1 MLRNLV
7 LLLGVMGFLFIWAT
21 AGENNDYFDDAA
33 ATTLAGPDLVIA
45 GDVATPR
52 PVDVSRLPVH
62 SVTVRETE
70 FKDGQPA
77 FVGAYRY
84 DGYSLFDILRDVQV
98 VKKNEA
104 EFRPMIDLLVVVE
117 NAAGE
122 KAVLSWGEIFYTNSL
137 HRSLIAVRVSPVV
150 PSHSDERWPVPTDT
164 RLVCAD
170 DMVSARQIRQ
180 PVKISVLTCPHSFAV
195 NHDLSPLY
203 SPAVRLVADGQEKGR
218 LESLPAAAGERVY
231 PTVAYGHGMGFHG
244 FNEIRGRAARDVLLA
259 AFPPTP
265 ARLRVGYLVFAAA
278 DGYRCTVSYSELFN
292 RGDRAEFLIQDRG
305 EGAKGG
311 RFPLFAGPDFFVD
324 RGVKAL
330 SEIRCVQI
338 P

>member
-1 MLRNLV
+1 VRNILTLLSLFV
-7 LLLGVMGFLFIWAT
+7 LLAGWAP

-33 ATTLAGPDLVIA
+33 ATTLAGPDLVVA
-45 GDVATPR
+45 GDVATPG
-52 PVDVSRLPVH
+52 PVDVSRLPVR

-70 FKDGQPA
+70 LKDGQPT

-84 DGYSLFDILRDVQV
+84 DGYSLFDILRDVTV
-98 VKKNEA
+98 VKQNEA

-122 KAVLSWGEIFYTNSL
+122 KAVLSWGEIYYTNVQ
-137 HRSLIAVRVSPVV
+137 HRSLIAVRVSPVI
-150 PSHSDERWPVPTDT
+150 PSHADDRWPVPTDT

-180 PVKISVLTCPHSFAV
+180 PVKITVLSCPHSFAV
-195 NHDLSPLY
+195 NRDLKPLY
-203 SPAVRLVADGQEKGR
+203 SPAIRLVADGQEKGR
-218 LESLPAAAGERVY
+218 LESLPAAAGERAF
-231 PTVAYGHGMGFHG
+231 PTVSYGHGMGFHG
-244 FNEIRGRAARDVLLA
+244 MNEIRGKSAKDVLLA

-265 ARLRVGYLVFAAA
+265 ERLRAGYLVFAAA
-278 DGYRCTVSYSELFN
+278 DGYRCTVSFSELFN
-292 RGDRAEFLIQDRG
+292 RSDRAEFLIRDLG

>member
-1 MLRNLV
+1 MRNILMLLS
-7 LLLGVMGFLFIWAT
+7 LFALMAGWT
-21 AGENNDYFDDAA
+21 PAGENNDYFDDAA

-45 GDVATPR
+45 GDVATPG
-52 PVDVSRLPVH
+52 PVDVSRLPVR
-62 SVTVRETE
+62 SVTVREAVL
-70 FKDGQPA
+70 KDGQRE

-84 DGYSLFDILRDVQV
+84 DGYSLFDILRDVTV

-122 KAVLSWGEIFYTNSL
+122 KAVLSWGEIFYTNVQ
-137 HRSLIAVRVSPVV
+137 HRSLIAVRVSPVI
-150 PSHSDERWPVPTDT
+150 PSHADDRWPVPTDT

-170 DMVSARQIRQ
+170 DMVCARQIGQ
-180 PVKISVLTCPHSFAV
+180 PVKITVLTCPHSFAV
-195 NHDLSPLY
+195 NRDLKPLY
-203 SPAVRLVADGQEKGR
+203 SPAIRLVADGQEKGR
-218 LESLPAAAGERVY
+218 LESLSAAAGERAF
-231 PTVAYGHGMGFHG
+231 PTVSYGHGMGFHG
-244 FNEIRGRAARDVLLA
+244 MSEIRGQSAKDVLLA

-265 ARLRVGYLVFAAA
+265 ERLRAGYLVFAAA

-292 RGDRAEFLIQDRG
+292 RSDRAEFLIRDLG
-305 EGAKGG
+305 VDAKGG

>member
-1 MLRNLV
+1 MRSILMLLSLFV
-7 LLLGVMGFLFIWAT
+7 LLAGWAP

-45 GDVATPR
+45 GDVATPG
-52 PVDVSRLPVH
+52 PVDVSRLPVR
-62 SVTVRETE
+62 SVTVREAVL
-70 FKDGQPA
+70 KDGQPE

-84 DGYSLFDILRDVQV
+84 DGYSLFDILRDVKV

-104 EFRPMIDLLVVVE
+104 EFRPVIDLLVVVE

-122 KAVLSWGEIFYTNSL
+122 KAVLSWGEIFYTNVQ
-137 HRSLIAVRVSPVV
+137 HRSLIAVRVSPVI
-150 PSHSDERWPVPTDT
+150 PSHADDRWPVPTDT

-170 DMVSARQIRQ
+170 DMVCARQIRQ
-180 PVKISVLTCPHSFAV
+180 PVKITVLTCPHSFVV
-195 NHDLSPLY
+195 NRDLKPLY
-203 SPAVRLVADGQEKGR
+203 SPAIRLVADGQEKGR

-244 FNEIRGRAARDVLLA
+244 VSEIRGKSAKDVLLA

-265 ARLRVGYLVFAAA
+265 ERLRAGYLVFAAA
-278 DGYRCTVSYSELFN
+278 DGYRCTVAYSELFN
-292 RGDRAEFLIQDRG
+292 RSDRAEFLIQDRG